1 MTSSYWGFLLMNLH
15 LGLHWGLLV
24 SLGRRVFGIRSKS
37 RARSAGFILIGAAIT
52 LYGISACV
60 RRNLLLYLLIRTQ
73 FVFLDFGE
81 SKIVFYLDYL
91 AMAGGCI
98 FLSHFIGK
106 LLQKAVKK
114 RNNKMHCFDFLAT
127 ALPIIYLLFL
137 EALIL

>member
-1 MTSSYWGFLLMNLH
+1 M
-15 LGLHWGLLV
+15 
-24 SLGRRVFGIRSKS
+24 
-37 RARSAGFILIGAAIT
+37 SAF
-52 LYGISACV
+52 V

-98 FLSHFIGK
+98 FLSHFVGK
-106 LLQKAVKK
+106 LLQKSGKK
-114 RNNKMHCFDFLAT
+114 RNNKMRCFDFLAT

>member
-52 LYGISACV
+52 LYGISAFV

-106 LLQKAVKK
+106 LLQKK
-114 RNNKMHCFDFLAT
+114 RNDKMHCFDFLAT